1 MLIWFPLSHSSRFS
15 VPSPSSPLLA
25 SHANCL
31 PVGTRVSDFEIVGL
45 IGEGGF
51 GIVYLAKDTSLD
63 RIVALKEF
71 MPSSFAGRIDGIQ
84 VAVRSANNR
93 ATFDAGLKSFI
104 NEAKMLARFAHP
116 ALVEVFRFWEGN
128 GTAYMAMRMY
138 RGETLRQ
145 VLTRGGDPF
154 NEERIAQIMGP
165 IFDALEMLHREQ
177 VFHRDIAPDNIMLTD
192 ARSVLLDFGSARRII
207 GDGTQALTTVLKPG
221 YAPIEQY
228 SDDGTMKQGAW
239 TDVYALGGVL
249 YHLATGK
256 TPMQAVSRMI
266 SDPMQS
272 VSDMTGERF
281 SPNFSQ
287 AVAKA
292 MSVHVENRFQTVTE
306 FRQAL
311 GWNVVQAQV
320 VTLPPPQVWL
330 EPKPSENAD
339 EKTGQRTGDK
349 GGQPAAGNMAAAVA
363 PAGTAA
369 IAATAGATA
378 LADPIIKGER
388 SMPPRVVA
396 SSSRMPMMAGVA
408 VAVIAAIAAAIFF
421 SRGGGIP
428 PVAPAQGQAPPTA
441 TLPTT
446 LPSPPPGKTTPD
458 QPTTATAPAAAA
470 TPAAPVGEGWVR
482 FDITP
487 RGRIDIDGI
496 TKGLSTAVKEVKLPV
511 GMHTIE
517 ISNGQAAP
525 LKRTIEVKRDETIT
539 ISHTF

>member
-1 MLIWFPLSHSSRFS
+1 MLLSFPLQYSLRLRVSSS
-15 VPSPSSPLLA
+15 SSPLLA
-25 SHANCL
+25 THANCL
-31 PVGTRVSDFEIVGL
+31 PVGTRISDFEIIGL
-45 IGEGGF
+45 VGEGGF

-71 MPSSFAGRIDGIQ
+71 MPSSFAGRIDGVQ

-145 VLTRGGDPF
+145 VLSAGGEPF
-154 NEERIAQIMGP
+154 TEERIAQIMGP
-165 IFDALEMLHREQ
+165 VFEALEMLHREQ
-177 VFHRDIAPDNIMLTD
+177 VFHRDIAPDNIMLAD
-192 ARSVLLDFGSARRII
+192 GRSVLLDFGSARKII

-256 TPMQAVSRMI
+256 VPMQAVSRMM
-266 SDPMQS
+266 SDPMKS
-272 VSDMTGERF
+272 VADLTESRF

-306 FRQAL
+306 FRKAL
-311 GWNVVQAQV
+311 GWNVMQAQV

-330 EPKPSENAD
+330 EPGAASDLSAEALS
-339 EKTGQRTGDK
+339 KTGPRTIDGNAEQSS
-349 GGQPAAGNMAAAVA
+349 GTSAAKAVVA
-363 PAGTAA
+363 VPT
-369 IAATAGATA
+369 
-378 LADPIIKGER
+378 DPIIKGER
-388 SMPPRVVA
+388 SMPPRPVA
-396 SSSRMPMMAGVA
+396 TGSRTQLIAAVA
-408 VAVIAAIAAAIFF
+408 VAAVAAIGAAIWF
-421 SRGGGIP
+421 SRGGTPPPIALTPAPAP
-428 PVAPAQGQAPPTA
+428 PVAVEPKPEAPSAPLKFGRDESAAPP
-441 TLPTT
+441 
-446 LPSPPPGKTTPD
+446 
-458 QPTTATAPAAAA
+458 
-470 TPAAPVGEGWVR
+470 APVGEGVVK
-482 FDITP
+482 FDIKP
-487 RGRIDIDGI
+487 RSRIDIDGI
-496 TKGLSTAVKEVKLPV
+496 TKGLSSAVKEVKLSA
-511 GMHTIE
+511 GTHTIE
-517 ISNGQAAP
+517 IFNGQAP
-525 LKRTIEVKRDETIT
+525 PVKRTIEVKRDETVT

>member
-1 MLIWFPLSHSSRFS
+1 MSSS
-15 VPSPSSPLLA
+15 SSPLLA
-25 SHANCL
+25 THANCL
-31 PVGTRVSDFEIVGL
+31 PVGTRVSDFEIIGL
-45 IGEGGF
+45 VGEGGF

-145 VLTRGGDPF
+145 VLTRTTEPF
-154 NEERIAQIMGP
+154 TEERIAQIMAP

-177 VFHRDIAPDNIMLTD
+177 VFHRDIAPDNIMLAD
-192 ARSVLLDFGSARRII
+192 GRSVLLDFGSARRII

-256 TPMQAVSRMI
+256 VPMQAVSRMI
-266 SDPMQS
+266 SDPMKP
-272 VSDMTGERF
+272 VAELTEGRY

-292 MSVHVENRFQTVTE
+292 MNVHVDNRFQTVTE
-306 FRQAL
+306 FRKAL
-311 GWNVVQAQV
+311 GWNVMQAQV

-330 EPKPSENAD
+330 EPKPSVSTEENAAL
-339 EKTGQRTGDK
+339 TAGNRGA
-349 GGQPAAGNMAAAVA
+349 QPATGNA
-363 PAGTAA
+363 PAR
-369 IAATAGATA
+369 GAPIPTV
-378 LADPIIKGER
+378 DPIIKGER
-388 SMPPRVVA
+388 SMPPRAVE
-396 SSSRMPMMAGVA
+396 SNSRMPMIAGLA
-408 VAVIAAIAAAIFF
+408 VAVIALIGAAIWF
-421 SRGGGIP
+421 SRGGSTP
-428 PVAPAQGQAPPTA
+428 PVATPQTQTPPLATVGAPVA
-441 TLPTT
+441 TPET
-446 LPSPPPGKTTPD
+446 LPSAGKVPPEEASA
-458 QPTTATAPAAAA
+458 PTGSTAPAAA
-470 TPAAPVGEGWVR
+470 VGEGLVK
-482 FDITP
+482 FDIKP

-496 TKGLSTAVKEVKLPV
+496 TKGLSSAVKEVKLSA
-511 GMHTIE
+511 GTHTIE
-517 ISNGQAAP
+517 IFNGQSP
-525 LKRTIEVKRDETIT
+525 PVKRTIEVKRDETIT
-539 ISHTF
+539 VSHTF

>member
-1 MLIWFPLSHSSRFS
+1 MS
-15 VPSPSSPLLA
+15 SPSSPLLA
-25 SHANCL
+25 THANCL
-31 PVGTRVSDFEIVGL
+31 PVGTRISDFEIIGL
-45 IGEGGF
+45 VGEGGF

-145 VLTRGGDPF
+145 VLARGGEPF
-154 NEERIAQIMGP
+154 TEDRIAQIMGP

-177 VFHRDIAPDNIMLTD
+177 VFHRDIAPDNIMLAD
-192 ARSVLLDFGSARRII
+192 GRSVLLDFGSARKII

-249 YHLATGK
+249 HHLATGK
-256 TPMQAVSRMI
+256 VPMQAVSRMM
-266 SDPMQS
+266 SDPMKS
-272 VSDMTGERF
+272 VAELTENRF
-281 SPNFSQ
+281 SSNFSQ

-306 FRQAL
+306 FRKAL
-311 GWNVVQAQV
+311 GWNVMQAQV

-330 EPKPSENAD
+330 EPKPSVSIEENAALL
-339 EKTGQRTGDK
+339 TGNRGA
-349 GGQPAAGNMAAAVA
+349 QPATGNT
-363 PAGTAA
+363 PAR
-369 IAATAGATA
+369 ATPITPV
-378 LADPIIKGER
+378 DPIIKGER
-388 SMPPRVVA
+388 SMPPRTVE
-396 SSSRMPMMAGVA
+396 STSRTPMIAGIA
-408 VAVIAAIAAAIFF
+408 VAVIAAIGAAIWF
-421 SRGGGIP
+421 SRGSSTP
-428 PVAPAQGQAPPTA
+428 PVATPQSQTPPIATVPTPVPTPGKAAPDEPNVSTISNAPTA
-441 TLPTT
+441 
-446 LPSPPPGKTTPD
+446 S
-458 QPTTATAPAAAA
+458 
-470 TPAAPVGEGWVR
+470 VGEGLVK
-482 FDITP
+482 FDIKP

-496 TKGLSTAVKEVKLPV
+496 TKGLSSAVKEVKLSV
-511 GMHTIE
+511 GTHTIE
-517 ISNGQAAP
+517 IFNGQAP
-525 LKRTIEVKRDETIT
+525 PVKRTIEVKRDETIT

>member
-1 MLIWFPLSHSSRFS
+1 MLLWFSLPNSLRVSVSSS
-15 VPSPSSPLLA
+15 SSPLLA
-25 SHANCL
+25 THANCL
-31 PVGTRVSDFEIVGL
+31 PVGTRISDFEIIGL
-45 IGEGGF
+45 VGEGGF

-71 MPSSFAGRIDGIQ
+71 MPSSFAGRVDGIQ

-145 VLTRGGDPF
+145 VLVRGGELF
-154 NEERIAQIMGP
+154 TEERIAQIMAP
-165 IFDALEMLHREQ
+165 IFDALDMLHREQ
-177 VFHRDIAPDNIMLTD
+177 VFHRDIAPDNIMLAD
-192 ARSVLLDFGSARRII
+192 GRSVLLDFGSARRII

-272 VSDMTGERF
+272 VADMTGTRF
-281 SPNFSQ
+281 SSTFSQ
-287 AVAKA
+287 AVTKA
-292 MSVHVENRFQTVTE
+292 LSVHVENRFQTVTD
-306 FRQAL
+306 FRKAL

-320 VTLPPPQVWL
+320 VTLPQPQVWL
-330 EPKPSENAD
+330 EPDKSVMVGGSAQITKSGPTSID
-339 EKTGQRTGDK
+339 QRVGPATRN
-349 GGQPAAGNMAAAVA
+349 GGIAAGSNAAAMDS
-363 PAGTAA
+363 
-369 IAATAGATA
+369 I
-378 LADPIIKGER
+378 DPIIRGER
-388 SMPPRVVA
+388 SVPQRPDA
-396 SSSRMPMMAGVA
+396 NSSRTPIIVGVA
-408 VAVIAAIAAAIFF
+408 VAAVAAIGAAVWFG
-421 SRGGGIP
+421 RGSSTSP
-428 PVAPAQGQAPPTA
+428 VVVSPVAPAPAAPAADAPPAAVRA
-441 TLPTT
+441 TPVE
-446 LPSPPPGKTTPD
+446 
-458 QPTTATAPAAAA
+458 ATAPVV
-470 TPAAPVGEGWVR
+470 VGEGVLKLE
-482 FDITP
+482 IKP
-487 RGRIDIDGI
+487 RGKIVIDDIS
-496 TKGLSTAVKEVKLPV
+496 KGLSPPLDKIKLAV
-511 GMHTIE
+511 GTHTVE

-525 LKRTIEVKRDETIT
+525 VKRTIEIKRDETVT
-539 ISHTF
+539 VSHTF

>member
-1 MLIWFPLSHSSRFS
+1 MSSS
-15 VPSPSSPLLA
+15 SSPLLA
-25 SHANCL
+25 THANCL
-31 PVGTRVSDFEIVGL
+31 PVGTRISDFEIIGL
-45 IGEGGF
+45 VGEGGF

-71 MPSSFAGRIDGIQ
+71 MPSSFAGRVDGIQ

-145 VLTRGGDPF
+145 VLNRSGEPF
-154 NEERIAQIMGP
+154 SEDRIAQIMAP

-177 VFHRDIAPDNIMLTD
+177 VFHRDIAPDNIML
-192 ARSVLLDFGSARRII
+192 AEGRSVLLDFGSARKII

-228 SDDGTMKQGAW
+228 SDDGIMKQGAW

-256 TPMQAVSRMI
+256 VPMQAVSRMM
-266 SDPMQS
+266 SDPMKP
-272 VSDMTGERF
+272 VAELTEGRF
-281 SPNFSQ
+281 SENFSQ

-292 MSVHVENRFQTVTE
+292 MSVHVDNRYQTVTD
-306 FRQAL
+306 FRKAL
-311 GWNVVQAQV
+311 GWNVMQAQV

-330 EPKPSENAD
+330 EPKPGVSVD
-339 EKTGQRTGDK
+339 DKTGPRTSDRGA
-349 GGQPAAGNMAAAVA
+349 QPSTGNAPSRATTIA
-363 PAGTAA
+363 PAD
-369 IAATAGATA
+369 
-378 LADPIIKGER
+378 LVIKGER
-388 SMPPRVVA
+388 SMPPRAVE
-396 SSSRMPMMAGVA
+396 STSRTPLIAGVA
-408 VAVIAAIAAAIFF
+408 VAVIAAIGAAIWFGR
-421 SRGGGIP
+421 SSP
-428 PVAPAQGQAPPTA
+428 PTIATPQGQPPTVATLPVSVPTAEAPPT
-441 TLPTT
+441 
-446 LPSPPPGKTTPD
+446 PGKVSPD
-458 QPTTATAPAAAA
+458 EPATATAP
-470 TPAAPVGEGWVR
+470 TAPVGEGLVK
-482 FDITP
+482 FDIKP

-496 TKGLSTAVKEVKLPV
+496 TKGLSSAVKEVKLSV
-511 GMHTIE
+511 GTHTIE
-517 ISNGQAAP
+517 IFNGQAP
-525 LKRTIEVKRDETIT
+525 PVKRTIEVKRDETIT